1 MQNKT
6 SLLTP
11 DPPPIPA
18 FMTTTTSSRSRS
30 LAPGQ
35 AYEDST
41 LARKLKTMRASLLI
55 LLFGAFLAVRSNA
68 APMTHEVSVKLGP
81 KRFLDGDSVRIDS
94 VTSTSPSLEPG
105 DTVMVTG
112 KYRLDSH
119 EEATLALYLTQT
131 EGNGIQETDPTQK
144 SAAKRGWHKF
154 TSVITVKYRGLLHLT
169 FYDCTSGKP
178 FGGVYFG
185 TPKQI
190 DSDHSVSVDHYP
202 TKR

>member
-1 MQNKT
+1 M
-6 SLLTP
+6 S
-11 DPPPIPA
+11 
-18 FMTTTTSSRSRS
+18 
-30 LAPGQ
+30 
-35 AYEDST
+35 YT
-41 LARKLKTMRASLLI
+41 LAQKLKTMRASLLI
-55 LLFGAFLAVRSNA
+55 LLFGAFLVVRSNA
-68 APMTHEVSVKLGP
+68 APMTH
-81 KRFLDGDSVRIDS
+81 
-94 VTSTSPSLEPG
+94 
-105 DTVMVTG
+105 VTG

-131 EGNGIQETDPTQK
+131 EGNGTQETDPTQK

-202 TKR
+202 TNR